1 MLIWDNKV
9 TQIHKVAHK
18 CFNVSIKNL
27 DAGALST
34 ELLNFCDINLRK
46 KLAKPQRKQL
56 NTNLFY
62 KRSFPWF
69 TEDFLV
75 SYFIAS

>member
-1 MLIWDNKV
+1 MFIWDNKV
-9 TQIHKVAHK
+9 TQIHKVAHN

-46 KLAKPQRKQL
+46 KTSKTTEK
-56 NTNLFY
+56 TIEY
-62 KRSFPWF
+62 KFV
-69 TEDFLV
+69 L
-75 SYFIAS
+75 